1 MRRHQINLNN
11 YQYVCEFYK
20 NGVDFE
26 GDTYIS
32 KFVMLRNFEIFNDIM
47 YDKDI
52 FFIEKDIYDQLEKN
66 TATSKIAYPIHDI
79 DSGRVLKFSNLGE
92 MFNYYNI
99 SSIKDFIYNIYCEND
114 VPDEEG
120 KRELAYIKC
129 DKVRIYNPTIQKDLN
144 YIIHIDNFINDIHFH
159 YLCNLDNNYNK
170 KYEKEFVFN
179 NHRYVEFIEIKIP
192 NIEYLF
198 DEKNKIY
205 FEEDLNTIKYAK
217 SISDYYNPQPTK
229 DNDDE
234 EDNDKM
240 ETDSG
245 PKHYIINTVKN

>member
-217 SISDYYNPQPTK
+217 SISDYYNPQPIK

-234 EDNDKM
+234 EDNDEM